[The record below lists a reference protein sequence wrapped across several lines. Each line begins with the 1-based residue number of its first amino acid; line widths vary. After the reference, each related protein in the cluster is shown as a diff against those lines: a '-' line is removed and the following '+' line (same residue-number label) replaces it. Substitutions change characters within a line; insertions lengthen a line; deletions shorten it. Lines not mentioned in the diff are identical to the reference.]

1 MNPITIW
8 DLSVLDALQGFRTPG
23 LDAFLSTIT
32 HLGDGGIFWIAVAL
46 VLLCVPKTRKL
57 GLCVAAA
64 LLFDVLLCN
73 VLIKPLAARVR
84 PYEFRDVVLL
94 IRQPTDASFPSGH
107 AAAAFAV
114 TTALARRRSR
124 LAIPAAVLAVTVA
137 FSRLYLYVHYPTD
150 VFAGI
155 ALGAL
160 CGWLGCLVYDR
171 LLCRIFRKKE
181 T

>member
-8 DLSVLDALQGFRTPG
+8 DLSVLDALQRCRTPG
-23 LDAFLSTIT
+23 LDAFFSTFT

-64 LLFDVLLCN
+64 LLFDVTLCN
-73 VLIKPLAARVR
+73 ILIKPLVARVR
-84 PYEFRDVVLL
+84 PYELRDVVLL
-94 IRQPTDASFPSGH
+94 VRAPTDASFPSGH

-114 TTALARRRSR
+114 SAALALKRSR
-124 LAIPAAVLAVTVA
+124 LAIPAVILATGIA
-137 FSRLYLYVHYPTD
+137 FSRLYLYIHYPTD

-160 CGWLGCLVYDR
+160 CGLLGFFVSS
-171 LLCRIFRKKE
+171 RILKNKE